1 MKRYI
6 IKNADG
12 SEQTVMRA
20 IHNSRKEAG
29 ETLMDYI
36 CDHNE
41 DLDIYDDDYLSPF
54 DFVLE
59 EVECKEV
66 NEVITDFESARKA
79 LGGKPNADFTVAK
92 KILSGNVVQLEDVA
106 RLVTDINPKHI
117 EALIALNE
125 LFTIAQAWNKEDGFV
140 PDFSNINQCKYFP
153 WFTYKNDAAGFVY
166 ARTYY
171 AATSAYA
178 TFGSRLCFKSPARA
192 AQFGK
197 QFAELYNKVL
207 L

>member
-1 MKRYI
+1 MKKYI

-12 SEQTVMRA
+12 SEQSEMQA
-20 IHNSRKEAG
+20 IHESRKEAG

-41 DLDIYDDDYLSPF
+41 DLDIDDDDYLSPF

-79 LGGKPNADFTVAK
+79 LGGKPNADFTVSK
-92 KILSGNVVQLEDVA
+92 KILSGNVVQLNDVA
-106 RLVTDINPKHI
+106 RLVTDINPMHI

-125 LFTIAQAWNKEDGFV
+125 LFTIAQAWNKADGFV
-140 PDFSNINQCKYFP
+140 PDFSDWHQEK
-153 WFTYKNDAAGFVY
+153 WFTWFKYDKNAAGFVFVY
-166 ARTYY
+166 TDCAY
-171 AATSAYA
+171 TSATA
-178 TFGSRLCFKSPARA
+178 CNGSRLCFKTRERA
-192 AQFGK
+192 GQFGK
-197 QFAELYNKVL
+197 RFIELYKKVL